1 MRSHRLIRRSAL
13 AVVIFVVTM
22 MRLTGTASAHAQLE
36 GSDPHANE
44 VVSTAPQRVTLTF
57 GERVEVARDAIEVFD
72 DHLKRVDLAEVSAV
86 PGDGNQI
93 RVALRPRLGDG
104 TYTVSWHVS
113 SSDTHPV
120 SGTFR
125 FSVGAP
131 SQVTGKVA
139 IPGRNDTAGLM
150 LGIFRVLGYGGL
162 ILGPGALLITLAL
175 WPAGLAMR
183 RTRRTLFT
191 GLALLGVSAFG
202 SLFLEG
208 VWASGLPLRA
218 IWVSPGSLDTHSRRF
233 GTLYAFRSY
242 LLVLFAA
249 LLVAVVSAK
258 TKAAR
263 QAGAPA
269 KGTAIRRRSPVTPR
283 PLVPNWAIVA
293 ATAISTLLLIGTWT
307 LAGHPAAGFQTPI
320 AMFADLLHIS
330 AMTIWL
336 GGLAVLTISL
346 RPAERAADLAA
357 VLPRFSKIAFSCVV
371 VLVATGSYQT
381 WREVGSVDA
390 LFRTTFGRVLLVKLV
405 AVITVVG
412 LGALAR
418 RWVQQHLVRPAPP
431 AHPPVAA
438 TSAALSKPRPPSGR
452 RGSGVTT
459 LVREAPVVVE
469 AEPLPARGLQ
479 RGLLAEVGVALVVL
493 SMTAALVVSVPAR
506 ESYIRPFARTL
517 TATGLQV
524 SVRVDA
530 PRIGDTVMHLSARTP
545 AGKAIPLTGL
555 RGSASLPSAKLGPLP
570 LRLANAAGSASSGS
584 QDVGITFPRAGKW
597 VLALTVQTSAF
608 DASVFSVP
616 ISVR

>member
-1 MRSHRLIRRSAL
+1 MRSHRMIRRSAL

-36 GSDPHANE
+36 GSDPHAHE

-93 RVALRPRLGDG
+93 RVALRPKLGDG
-104 TYTVSWHVS
+104 TYTVGWHVS

-139 IPGRNDTAGLM
+139 IPGRNDTAGLL

-183 RTRRTLFT
+183 RTRRTLFA

-202 SLFLEG
+202 SLFFEG

-233 GTLYAFRSY
+233 DTLYAFRSY
-242 LLVLFAA
+242 LLVIFAA

-263 QAGAPA
+263 LASPPV
-269 KGTAIRRRSPVTPR
+269 KGTAIRRRSPVAPR

-293 ATAISTLLLIGTWT
+293 ATATSTLLLIGTWT
-307 LAGHPAAGFQTPI
+307 LAGHPAAGFQTPL

-330 AMTIWL
+330 AMMVWL
-336 GGLAVLTISL
+336 GGLAVLTICL
-346 RPAERAADLAA
+346 RPAERAADLAV

-371 VLVATGSYQT
+371 VLVATGSYQA

-390 LFRTTFGRVLLVKLV
+390 LYRTTFGRVLLVKLV
-405 AVITVVG
+405 AVIAVVG

-418 RWVQQHLVRPAPP
+418 RWVQDHLVHPAPP
-431 AHPPVAA
+431 AGPPVA
-438 TSAALSKPRPPSGR
+438 TTKPRP
-452 RGSGVTT
+452 RGGVAT
-459 LVREAPVVVE
+459 LVREAPVVE
-469 AEPLPARGLQ
+469 AEPLPVRRLQ
-479 RGLLAEVGVALVVL
+479 RGLLAEVGVALVIL
-493 SMTAALVVSVPAR
+493 SVTAALVVSVPAR
-506 ESYIRPFARTL
+506 ESYVRPFARTL

-530 PRIGDTVMHLSARTP
+530 PRIGDTVMHLSARAP
-545 AGKAIPLTGL
+545 AGQAIPLTGL
-555 RGSASLPSAKLGPLP
+555 RGSASLPSAGLGPLP
-570 LRLANAAGSASSGS
+570 LRLANPGGSASTGS
-584 QDVGITFPRAGKW
+584 EDVGITFPRAGRW

-616 ISVR
+616 ISIR

>member
-1 MRSHRLIRRSAL
+1 MRSHRMIRRSAL

-93 RVALRPRLGDG
+93 RVALRPKLGDG

-139 IPGRNDTAGLM
+139 IPGRNDTAGLL

-183 RTRRTLFT
+183 RTRRTLFA

-233 GTLYAFRSY
+233 DTLYAFRSY
-242 LLVLFAA
+242 LLVIFAA

-263 QAGAPA
+263 LASPPV
-269 KGTAIRRRSPVTPR
+269 KGTAIRRRSPVAPR

-293 ATAISTLLLIGTWT
+293 ATATSTLLLIGTWT
-307 LAGHPAAGFQTPI
+307 LAGHPAAGFQTPL

-330 AMTIWL
+330 AMMVWL
-336 GGLAVLTISL
+336 GGLAVLTICL
-346 RPAERAADLAA
+346 RPAERAADLAV

-371 VLVATGSYQT
+371 VLVATGSYQA

-390 LFRTTFGRVLLVKLV
+390 LYRTTFGRVLLVKLV
-405 AVITVVG
+405 AVIAVVG

-418 RWVQQHLVRPAPP
+418 RWVQDHLVHPAPP
-431 AHPPVAA
+431 AGPPVA
-438 TSAALSKPRPPSGR
+438 TTKPRP
-452 RGSGVTT
+452 RGGVAT
-459 LVREAPVVVE
+459 LVREAPVVE
-469 AEPLPARGLQ
+469 AEPLPVRRLQ
-479 RGLLAEVGVALVVL
+479 RGLLAEVGVALVIL
-493 SMTAALVVSVPAR
+493 SVTAALVVSVPAR
-506 ESYIRPFARTL
+506 ESYVRPFARTL

-530 PRIGDTVMHLSARTP
+530 PRIGDTVMHLSARAP
-545 AGKAIPLTGL
+545 AGQAIPLTGL
-555 RGSASLPSAKLGPLP
+555 RGSASLPSAGLGPLP
-570 LRLANAAGSASSGS
+570 LRLANPGGSASTGS
-584 QDVGITFPRAGKW
+584 EDVGITFPRAGRW

-616 ISVR
+616 ISIR